1 MDDDVFLVVDDGLI
15 DWVVFDLLIHQG
27 NSGRRMVLIRLIKIV
42 LLFKLWHCD
51 IHNRAIKYIIRH
63 RDKGKKQDLLKAI
76 HFIEMI
82 IERDYKWNVFI
93 VTQK

>member
-42 LLFKLWHCD
+42 LLFKL
-51 IHNRAIKYIIRH
+51 
-63 RDKGKKQDLLKAI
+63 
-76 HFIEMI
+76 
-82 IERDYKWNVFI
+82 
-93 VTQK
+93 